1 MIQPARVTARAPA
14 LIGVDWGTTSA
25 RAYRIDAGGA
35 VLETRAAPLGIQ
47 QVRGDFAGALDALLG
62 DWRRESVPRLACGMI
77 GSRQGWIEAP
87 YVECPAA
94 AASLARGIVETPDRA
109 LSIVPGLVDRDDE
122 GVPDVM
128 RGEETQIVGAVAGD
142 ASPTL
147 AVLPGTHSKWAIAR
161 DGAIASF
168 ATYMTGEVYAV
179 LLEHSILGR
188 MAGPNPQALDPQ
200 APPRAPLSR
209 AACAPRSLTAALPIH
224 CCTGCSER
232 GRSRSV
238 PTSRLRKP
246 TDYLSGLL
254 IGSEVAAGREWARRR
269 GLEASSAL
277 LVGSPALCTRYAAAL
292 HEGGMAAERGPD
304 DAAARGL
311 WRIARTA
318 GLVG

>member
-1 MIQPARVTARAPA
+1 VIQPARVAARAPA

-62 DWRRESVPRLACGMI
+62 DWRHESIPRLACGMI

-109 LSIVPGLVDRDDE
+109 LTIVPGLVDRDDE

-179 LLEHSILGR
+179 LREHSILGR

-200 APPRAPLSR
+200 PAAGAAFARGVR
-209 AACAPRSLTAALPIH
+209 AALADGGGADSLLHRLFGARTLALRADLAPA
-224 CCTGCSER
+224 E
-232 GRSRSV
+232 
-238 PTSRLRKP
+238 TS
-246 TDYLSGLL
+246 DYLSGLL

-277 LVGSPALCTRYAAAL
+277 LVGSPALCTRYATAL
-292 HEGGMAAERGPD
+292 HEGGMAAERGAD

>member
-62 DWRRESVPRLACGMI
+62 DWRHESVPRLACGMI
-77 GSRQGWIEAP
+77 GSRQGWIEVP

-94 AASLARGIVETPDRA
+94 AASLARGIVQTSDRA
-109 LSIVPGLVDRDDE
+109 LTIVPGLVDPDDE

-128 RGEETQIVGAVAGD
+128 RGEETQIVGAVASD

-179 LLEHSILGR
+179 LREHSILGR
-188 MAGPNPQALDPQ
+188 MAGPNPHPLEPEPAAGAAFARGVRAALTDGGAVDSLLHRLFGARTLALRADL
-200 APPRAPLSR
+200 APP
-209 AACAPRSLTAALPIH
+209 
-224 CCTGCSER
+224 E
-232 GRSRSV
+232 
-238 PTSRLRKP
+238 TS
-246 TDYLSGLL
+246 DYLSGLL

-292 HEGGMAAERGPD
+292 HAGGMAAEYGPD

-318 GLVG
+318 GLVA

>member
-1 MIQPARVTARAPA
+1 MIQPARVAARAPA

-62 DWRRESVPRLACGMI
+62 DWRHESIPRLACGMI

-109 LSIVPGLVDRDDE
+109 LTIVPGLVDRDDE

-179 LLEHSILGR
+179 LREHSILGR
-188 MAGPNPQALDPQ
+188 MAGPNPRRWTRSRL
-200 APPRAPLSR
+200 RARLSR
-209 AACAPRSLTAALPIH
+209 VACAPRSPTAAVPIH
-224 CCTGCSER
+224 CCIGCSER
-232 GRSRSV
+232 GRSRSA

-246 TDYLSGLL
+246 ATISR
-254 IGSEVAAGREWARRR
+254 GS
-269 GLEASSAL
+269 
-277 LVGSPALCTRYAAAL
+277 
-292 HEGGMAAERGPD
+292 
-304 DAAARGL
+304 
-311 WRIARTA
+311 
-318 GLVG
+318 

>member
-1 MIQPARVTARAPA
+1 VIQPARVTARACA

-25 RAYRIDAGGA
+25 RAYRIDAEGA
-35 VLETRAAPLGIQ
+35 VIEMRAAPLGIQ
-47 QVRGDFAGALDALLG
+47 QVRGDFAGALATLLG
-62 DWRRESVPRLACGMI
+62 NWRQESVPRLACGMI

-109 LSIVPGLVDRDDE
+109 LTIVPGLVDRDDE

-142 ASPTL
+142 ASPAL
-147 AVLPGTHSKWAIAR
+147 AVLPGTHSKWAIVR

-179 LLEHSILGR
+179 LREHSILGR
-188 MAGPNPQALDPQ
+188 MAEMNSQALDPQ
-200 APPRAPLSR
+200 PSAGAAFARGVR
-209 AACAPRSLTAALPIH
+209 AALADGGAADSLLHRLFGARTLALRADLAP
-224 CCTGCSER
+224 ED
-232 GRSRSV
+232 
-238 PTSRLRKP
+238 TS
-246 TDYLSGLL
+246 DYLSGLL
-254 IGSEVAAGREWARRR
+254 IGSEVAAGRGWARRR

-277 LVGSPALCTRYAAAL
+277 LVGSPALCIRYAAAL

-311 WRIARTA
+311 WRIASTA